1 MRQTMHCM
9 ARQLFISRARE
20 QRQKMADSEKRLWYV
35 LRGRRFLGY
44 KFRRQVPI
52 GPFIADFACI
62 SNRLI
67 IEVDGFTH
75 GNDEQEARDAGRTRW
90 LEDKAWRVIRLGT
103 GDLSSM
109 DDVAARIFNELE
121 GVPSP

>member
-1 MRQTMHCM
+1 
-9 ARQLFISRARE
+9 
-20 QRQKMADSEKRLWYV
+20 MADSEKRLWYV

-52 GPFIADFACI
+52 GSYIGDFVCI

-75 GNDEQEARDAGRTRW
+75 GNDEQEARDA
-90 LEDKAWRVIRLGT
+90 
-103 GDLSSM
+103 
-109 DDVAARIFNELE
+109 AARDGSRTTAGESSGSGRASCRAWMRWASLFSRNWR
-121 GVPSP
+121 VPSP